1 MSCLPDH
8 GRVSCSLCYGDCSP
22 QFDVTKRT
30 EGDWRITANPLSWGN
45 TTPEVVVLGFSKGP
59 TQAGALTTAPHD
71 EIAYKGGRG
80 NVGKIIVH
88 IGLLPASQDGDLA
101 SEVSK
106 AIADPSGRFHFGSLV
121 RCTVE
126 RYEKKS
132 SSWKG
137 SGGGMLD
144 KFVATPFGQEV
155 ANNCAE
161 KFLSQLPASTKL
173 VVMFGLGSKLNYVQE
188 AFKLYQKAC
197 KGPWR
202 WLNEVA
208 YTNGSIVV
216 VHVEHFASQG
226 ALIPQWM
233 GKDQHERGQ
242 YGRMAQDAV
251 RLAFKGNQAPI
262 AGNAACVQPLVEQIS
277 RTRSKMDSSK
287 RKIKMKSDNSESD
300 VLTLMNEFIDAGYTE
315 TKNIDK
321 VAGYKGPSGEVI
333 YLVKTTS
340 SLNRITLI
348 VNPNFPPEMLR
359 GLDGADAVSSEHRFH
374 SNMSGFPKRIN
385 KGETPTAYGWQV
397 TLDSLQ
403 ALPRFL
409 KAFGQVHF

>member
-8 GRVSCSLCYGDCSP
+8 GRISCSICYGDCSP

-30 EGDWRITANPLSWGN
+30 EGDWRITANPLAWGN
-45 TTPEVVVLGFSKGP
+45 ATPEVVVLGFSKGP
-59 TQAGALTTAPHD
+59 TQAGALTMAPHN
-71 EIAYKGGRG
+71 EIAYKGGRA
-80 NVGKIIVH
+80 NVGKIMTH
-88 IGLLPASQDGDLA
+88 IGLLLASQDGDLA

-106 AIADPSGRFHFGSLV
+106 AIADSSGRFHFGSLV

-132 SSWKG
+132 STWKG

-173 VVMFGLGSKLNYVQE
+173 IVMFGLGSKLNYVQE

-197 KGPWR
+197 KGHWR

-233 GKDQHERGQ
+233 GKDLHERGQ
-242 YGRMAQDAV
+242 YGRMAQEAV
-251 RLAFKGNQAPI
+251 RLAYDSNQASA
-262 AGNAACVQPLVEQIS
+262 AGSAACVQSVEKQIT
-277 RTRSKMDSSK
+277 RTTSPMNSGKSKTN
-287 RKIKMKSDNSESD
+287 MKSDNSNSD
-300 VLTLMNEFIDAGYTE
+300 LLTLMNEFLDAGYFE

-321 VAGYKGPSGEVI
+321 VAGYEAPTGEII
-333 YLVKTTS
+333 YLVKTAS
-340 SLNRITLI
+340 SLNRITLM
-348 VNPNFPPEMLR
+348 VNPNFPPEILR
-359 GLDGADAVSSEHRFH
+359 GLDGTGAVSNEHRFH

-397 TLDSLQ
+397 TLDSQQ
-403 ALPRFL
+403 ALPKFL
-409 KAFGQVHF
+409 KAFSQIRI

>member
-1 MSCLPDH
+1 MSCLPNH
-8 GRVSCSLCYGDCSP
+8 GRVSCSRCYGGFST
-22 QFDVTKRT
+22 QFDLTKRT
-30 EGDWRITANPLSWGN
+30 EGDWRITANPLAWGN
-45 TTPEVVVLGFSKGP
+45 ATPEVVVLGFSKGP

-80 NVGKIIVH
+80 NVGKILAHV
-88 IGLLPASQDGDLA
+88 GLLSDSGDGDLA
-101 SEVSK
+101 SAVSK
-106 AIADPSGRFHFGSLV
+106 AIADPLGRFHFGSLV

-126 RYEKKS
+126 RYEKES

-144 KFVATPFGQEV
+144 KFVATSFGQEV

-161 KFLSQLPASTKL
+161 EFLSQLPASTKL
-173 VVMFGLGSKLNYVQE
+173 VVMFGLGSKLNYVKE

-202 WLNEVA
+202 WLNDVA
-208 YTNGSIVV
+208 YTDGWIVV

-233 GKDQHERGQ
+233 GKDQHVRGQ
-242 YGRMAQDAV
+242 YGRMAQEAV
-251 RLAFKGNQAPI
+251 RLAFGCNQAPVV
-262 AGNAACVQPLVEQIS
+262 GNADRVQPMEKQPS
-277 RTRSKMDSSK
+277 RTTSKKNNSKMKTRSE
-287 RKIKMKSDNSESD
+287 NSESD
-300 VLTLMNEFIDAGYTE
+300 VVALMTEFVDAGYAE
-315 TKNIDK
+315 IKNIDK
-321 VAGYKGPSGEVI
+321 VAGYKASNGQVV

-340 SLNRITLI
+340 NLNRINLM
-348 VNPNFPPEMLR
+348 VNPGVSPEMLR
-359 GLDGADAVSSEHRFH
+359 GLDGVDAVSSEHKFH

-385 KGETPTAYGWQV
+385 MGKTPTAYGWQV

-403 ALPRFL
+403 ALPKFL
-409 KAFGQVHF
+409 KAFGQVRF